1 MKVKHYVLTVLP
13 FFFRLTFIL
22 LYKYALTII
31 FKHSFFYDS
40 LCGSIKIISVHRLQI
55 GFYTTCQFVPSVSSF
70 DFKTNNKIKPIIKN
84 HILINA
90 S

>member
-13 FFFRLTFIL
+13 VFFHLTFNL

-31 FKHSFFYDS
+31 LNIFYVFFVWVNK
-40 LCGSIKIISVHRLQI
+40 KIISVHRLLI
-55 GFYTTCQFVPSVSSF
+55 GFHTTCPFVPSVSSF

-84 HILINA
+84 HILINQW
-90 S
+90 